1 MRRWGLIVARIL
13 IFDGAHGRAQQAI
26 AAHGGLTNTQMF
38 ERALSRHQQG
48 LEFFSLN
55 VADGERLPQ
64 GMAIGDFD
72 GVVIT
77 GSPLSVYKPVPAV
90 TRQIDLAREVFASGV
105 PSYGSCWGLQLM
117 TAALGGVVR
126 ESPQGGEIGIAR
138 NITLN
143 DGGHAHPLFAGK
155 SRAFDALCW
164 HRDEVETLPQGAT
177 ALASNGVSDIQ
188 AVEIVGAGSSFLGVQ
203 YHPEHTFATTAAIME
218 ARIDRLVEE
227 GFERSLLEGVIA
239 DLRVL
244 EVDPGRRDVA
254 WRLGLDKQVVDPVL
268 RTAEFGNWLRAK
280 VLPRRAERLAAA

>member
-1 MRRWGLIVARIL
+1 MARIL

-280 VLPRRAERLAAA
+280 VLPHRAERLAAA